1 MARPTIRTQKRRA
14 TILEEFT
21 KGASVRAV
29 LDVVGI
35 ARSAYYEWIESD
47 PQFAAEVAAAKE
59 AGTEFLEDV
68 ARKRA
73 VESSDTLL
81 IFLLKARKPE
91 MYRDT
96 QRLEHTGVDGTPL
109 TVVITER
116 PDGPQ

>member
-1 MARPTIRTQKRRA
+1 M
-14 TILEEFT
+14 
-21 KGASVRAV
+21 RAV
-29 LDVVGI
+29 LEVVGI
-35 ARSAYYEWIESD
+35 ARSAYYDWIAADES
-47 PQFAAEVAAAKE
+47 FAAEVAAAKE

-96 QRLEHTGVDGTPL
+96 QRLEHTGIDGTPL

>member
-1 MARPTIRTQKRRA
+1 VPCSTSWGSPARRTTTGSKQ
-14 TILEEFT
+14 T
-21 KGASVRAV
+21 S
-29 LDVVGI
+29 
-35 ARSAYYEWIESD
+35 S
-47 PQFAAEVAAAKE
+47 FAAEVAAAKE

-96 QRLEHTGVDGTPL
+96 QRLEHTGIDGTPL